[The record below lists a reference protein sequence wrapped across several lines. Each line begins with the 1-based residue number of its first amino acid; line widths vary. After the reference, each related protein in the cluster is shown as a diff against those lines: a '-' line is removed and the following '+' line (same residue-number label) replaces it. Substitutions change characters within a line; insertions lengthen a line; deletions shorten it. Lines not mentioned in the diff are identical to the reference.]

1 MLAKGNCN
9 KTVISSGSEGSAGS
23 AASAVSRN
31 AVPQISLIHLIEG
44 SNCSRPQTILKQ
56 LEEWHVIHCFLR
68 PIRRDLPSS
77 SFLCAKSIER
87 FYSRGQYLCKFI
99 GTKERIYIRKGFDS
113 QRIFQVHHHGRRFI
127 VLEHQYGSRDV
138 MWKRSIAF
146 LMFIFICVASRTS
159 SRFRVIFLKV
169 FWISVSVKNT
179 LLGVE

>member
-44 SNCSRPQTILKQ
+44 SSCSRPQTILKQ

-77 SFLCAKSIER
+77 SFLCAKSILTWPV
-87 FYSRGQYLCKFI
+87 SMQ
-99 GTKERIYIRKGFDS
+99 IYWDKRKNL
-113 QRIFQVHHHGRRFI
+113 H
-127 VLEHQYGSRDV
+127 
-138 MWKRSIAF
+138 KK
-146 LMFIFICVASRTS
+146 
-159 SRFRVIFLKV
+159 RFRLPQDFPGTPSWPPFHCFGTPIWQPWRHVKTLYCFFNVYFYLRGFAHK
-169 FWISVSVKNT
+169 FSISCYIS
-179 LLGVE
+179 